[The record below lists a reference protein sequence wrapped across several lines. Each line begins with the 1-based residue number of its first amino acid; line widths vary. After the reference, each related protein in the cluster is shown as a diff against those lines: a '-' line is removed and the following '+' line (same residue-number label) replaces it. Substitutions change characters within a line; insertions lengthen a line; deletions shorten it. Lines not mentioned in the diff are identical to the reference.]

1 MSTNGPLVK
10 PPVIRYEPEFI
21 TGLKNNLPLIVA
33 LTVCIVA
40 FSLMAPNFLGA
51 QNFTIILRQVAILA
65 VLANAAAIV
74 LIGGGI
80 DLSLSSILA
89 FSAMTTALT
98 LREFGLN
105 GVPLAIVVGL
115 ASGLLAGAVNG
126 LIISHWGLNPLLVTL
141 STSLGVRGFAHVV
154 SNGRLVS
161 NLPREFTNLMAGD
174 QLGIPTL
181 AVIAGLVGMSVHIV
195 LSHTVYG
202 KAIKGLGSDF
212 TAAAYCGVP
221 VKRYQASTYMV
232 AGVLAAVAG
241 IMAVGRAGSM
251 TPYSYT
257 GIELEAI
264 AACVIGGTLFTG
276 GVGSAL
282 GVLLGTLFIGVVRNG
297 LIHVGLETSLL
308 KLVNGSL
315 LVFAVIVDRMRRGE
329 GLRAWLRVV
338 RHTLTK
344 GPGQTRRRDMP
355 SR

>member
-1 MSTNGPLVK
+1 MVRTPS
-10 PPVIRYEPEFI
+10 IRYEAEFI
-21 TGLKNNLPLIVA
+21 TGLKNNLPLIMA
-33 LTVCIVA
+33 LTACIVA
-40 FSLMAPNFLGA
+40 FSLMAPTFLGA

-65 VLANAAAIV
+65 VVANASAIV

-80 DLSLSSILA
+80 DLSLGSILA

-105 GVPLAIVVGL
+105 GIPLAIIVGL
-115 ASGLLAGAVNG
+115 ASGLLAGTVNG
-126 LIISHWGLNPLLVTL
+126 LIISRWGLNPLLVTL

-154 SNGRLVS
+154 SNGRIVS
-161 NLPREFTNLMAGD
+161 QLPREFTTLMAGD
-174 QLGIPTL
+174 QFGIPTL
-181 AVIAGLVGMSVHIV
+181 AIIAGLAGLFVHIV
-195 LSHTVYG
+195 LSNTVYG

-221 VKRYQASTYMV
+221 VKRYQASTYML
-232 AGVLAAVAG
+232 AGTLAAVAG

-264 AACVIGGTLFTG
+264 AACVIGGTQFTG
-276 GVGSAL
+276 GAGSAL

-329 GLRAWLRVV
+329 GLRALFRMV
-338 RHTLTK
+338 RHVSAESRPRL
-344 GPGQTRRRDMP
+344 QHRDTR
-355 SR
+355 SQ